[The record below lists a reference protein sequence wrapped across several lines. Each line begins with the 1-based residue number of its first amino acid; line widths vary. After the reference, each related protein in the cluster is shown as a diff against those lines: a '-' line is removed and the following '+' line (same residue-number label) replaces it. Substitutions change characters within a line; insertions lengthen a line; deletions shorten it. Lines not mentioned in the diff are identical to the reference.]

1 MEIRDIAN
9 AGGEILDA
17 VTDAISSGNYNHLSE
32 NIRRS
37 VGQMTSSVGKGL
49 GDGKGAQLGGAYAFN
64 EHLKGKSA
72 AWSRPETLRTKS
84 VTQGGVTAAKTTAV
98 TSRQEQLP
106 DTPYFRQGYRKLST
120 YTGTG
125 QMWVG
130 AGAAV
135 VGGLGAGASG
145 LAGAMLPGFLGGFA
159 FFGAALFGVVLIG
172 GIAAAFSGSK
182 KRKLY
187 VRYREYGRAL
197 GDAEYIAVDDMVR
210 LTGIDR
216 ETVLKDMQTLQ
227 KSGVLP
233 QVWIDK
239 GGTTLM
245 FTQNAFEQYQAAERA
260 RLQREDEQRTL
271 SDRLRESVYGAQ
283 VTQILADGEAYLK
296 TVRELNDRIPDA
308 EMSRKISRIENL
320 MHKTFEE
327 VKEKPEAA
335 PSLRKYMSYYL
346 PTTVKLLNA
355 YADLDSKPDIGT
367 NIAQTKEEISN
378 SLDMVG
384 DGFEKLFDSLF
395 EEMSMDI
402 FSDISVMKTMMAQ
415 DGLAETTIS
424 VQ

>member
-1 MEIRDIAN
+1 MEIKDIAN

-17 VTDAISSGNYNHLSE
+17 VTDAISSGNFNHLSE

-37 VGQMTSSVGKGL
+37 VGEMTASAQRCASAS
-49 GDGKGAQLGGAYAFN
+49 GAQSAPYAFN

-72 AWSRPETLRTKS
+72 AWTRPESLRTKS
-84 VTQGGVTAAKTTAV
+84 VTQGNVTAQKTTAV
-98 TSRQEQLP
+98 VRSKEQLP
-106 DTPYFRQGYRKLST
+106 DTPYFRQGYRSLSS
-120 YTGTG
+120 YSGTG
-125 QMWVG
+125 QMGVG
-130 AGAAV
+130 AVGAVVCGVGAAGTAIA
-135 VGGLGAGASG
+135 GGI
-145 LAGAMLPGFLGGFA
+145 LPGFLSGI
-159 FFGAALFGVVLIG
+159 ALFGTGIFGVGLIA
-172 GIAAAFSGSK
+172 GIFFAVKGSK

-210 LTGIDR
+210 LTGIER
-216 ETVLKDMQTLQ
+216 NTILKDMQELQ

-233 QVWIDK
+233 QVWIDRK
-239 GGTTLM
+239 ATTLM
-245 FTQNAFEQYQAAERA
+245 FTQSAYEQYTAAEKA
-260 RLQREDEQRTL
+260 RLQREDAERSLT
-271 SDRLRESVYGAQ
+271 DRLRDSLYGAQ
-283 VTQILADGEAYLK
+283 VQQILQDGEEYLK
-296 TVRELNDRIPDA
+296 TVRELNDRIPDE

-320 MHKTFEE
+320 MYKTFEE

-355 YADLDSKPDIGT
+355 YADLDTKPDIGS
-367 NIAQTKEEISN
+367 NIAQTKAEISD

-402 FSDISVMKTMMAQ
+402 SSDISVMKTMMAQ
-415 DGLAETTIS
+415 DGLAEDTITNL
-424 VQ
+424 

>member
-1 MEIRDIAN
+1 MEIKDIAN

-17 VTDAISSGNYNHLSE
+17 VTDAISSGNFNHLSE

-37 VGQMTSSVGKGL
+37 VGELTASAQRCASAS
-49 GDGKGAQLGGAYAFN
+49 GAQSAPYAFN

-72 AWSRPETLRTKS
+72 AWTRPESLRTKS
-84 VTQGGVTAAKTTAV
+84 VTQGNVTAQKTTAV
-98 TSRQEQLP
+98 VRSKEQLP
-106 DTPYFRQGYRKLST
+106 DTPYFRQGYRSLSS
-120 YTGTG
+120 YSGTG
-125 QMWVG
+125 QMGVG
-130 AGAAV
+130 AVGAVVCGVGAAGTAIA
-135 VGGLGAGASG
+135 GGI
-145 LAGAMLPGFLGGFA
+145 LPGFLSGI
-159 FFGAALFGVVLIG
+159 ALFGTGIFGVGLIA
-172 GIAAAFSGSK
+172 GIFFAVKGSK

-210 LTGIDR
+210 LTGIER
-216 ETVLKDMQTLQ
+216 NTILKDMQELQ

-233 QVWIDK
+233 QVWIDRK
-239 GGTTLM
+239 ATTLM
-245 FTQNAFEQYQAAERA
+245 FTQSAYEQYTAAEKA
-260 RLQREDEQRTL
+260 RLQREDAERSLT
-271 SDRLRESVYGAQ
+271 DRLRDSLYGAQ
-283 VTQILADGEAYLK
+283 VQQILQDGEEYLK
-296 TVRELNDRIPDA
+296 TVRELNDRIPDE

-320 MHKTFEE
+320 MYKTFEE

-355 YADLDSKPDIGT
+355 YADLDTKPDIGS
-367 NIAQTKEEISN
+367 NIAQTKAEISD

-402 FSDISVMKTMMAQ
+402 SSDISVMKTMMAQ
-415 DGLAETTIS
+415 DGLAEDTITNL
-424 VQ
+424 

>member
-1 MEIRDIAN
+1 MDMKDIAG

-17 VTDAISSGNYNHLSE
+17 VTDAISSGDYSNLSE

-37 VGQMTSSVGKGL
+37 VGQMTAS
-49 GDGKGAQLGGAYAFN
+49 AQRRTDAGPAPYAFN

-72 AWSRPETLRTKS
+72 SWTRPDSLRTQS
-84 VTQGGVTAAKTTAV
+84 VTHGNVSAQKSTAV
-98 TSRQEQLP
+98 VRTKEQLP
-106 DTPYFRQGYRKLST
+106 DTPYFRQGYRSLSS
-120 YTGTG
+120 YSGTG

-130 AGAAV
+130 AGSAMVCGIGATAS
-135 VGGLGAGASG
+135 GIAGA
-145 LAGAMLPGFLGGFA
+145 LLPGIFGGIA
-159 FFGAALFGVVLIG
+159 FFGAGLFGIGLLAGIVLSVKG
-172 GIAAAFSGSK
+172 GK
-182 KRKLY
+182 KRQLY

-210 LTGIDR
+210 ITGIER
-216 ETVLKDMQTLQ
+216 ATVLKDMQELQ

-233 QVWIDK
+233 NLWIDTK
-239 GGTTLM
+239 GTTLM
-245 FTQNAFEQYQAAERA
+245 FTQNAYEQYRAAEQA
-260 RLQREDEQRTL
+260 RQQREDAERSLT
-271 SDRLRESVYGAQ
+271 DKLRDSIYGAQ
-283 VTQILADGEAYLK
+283 VQQILHDGEDYLR
-296 TVRELNDRIPDA
+296 TVKQLNDRIPDE

-355 YADLDSKPDIGT
+355 YADLDTKPDIGS
-367 NIAQTKEEISN
+367 NIAQTKQEISN

-402 FSDISVMKTMMAQ
+402 SSDISVMKTMMAQ
-415 DGLAETTIS
+415 DGLAETTIT

>member
-17 VTDAISSGNYNHLSE
+17 VTDAISSGNFNHLSE

-37 VGQMTSSVGKGL
+37 VGEMTASAQRDAS
-49 GDGKGAQLGGAYAFN
+49 GAQSAPYAFN

-72 AWSRPETLRTKS
+72 AWTRPESLRTKS
-84 VTQGGVTAAKTTAV
+84 ITQGNVTAQKTTAV
-98 TSRQEQLP
+98 VRTKEQLP
-106 DTPYFRQGYRKLST
+106 DTPYFRQGYRSLSS
-120 YTGTG
+120 YSGTG
-125 QMWVG
+125 QM
-130 AGAAV
+130 
-135 VGGLGAGASG
+135 GLGA
-145 LAGAMLPGFLGGFA
+145 AGAVVCGVGAAGTAIAGGILPGFLSGI
-159 FFGAALFGVVLIG
+159 ALFGTGLFGVGLIA
-172 GIAAAFSGSK
+172 GIFFAVKGSK
-182 KRKLY
+182 RRKLY

-210 LTGIDR
+210 LTGIER
-216 ETVLKDMQTLQ
+216 NTILKDMQELQ

-233 QVWIDK
+233 QVWIDRK
-239 GGTTLM
+239 ATTLM
-245 FTQNAFEQYQAAERA
+245 FTQSAYEQYTAAEKA
-260 RLQREDEQRTL
+260 RLQREDAERSLT
-271 SDRLRESVYGAQ
+271 DRLRDSLYGAQ
-283 VTQILADGEAYLK
+283 VQQILHDGEEYLK
-296 TVRELNDRIPDA
+296 TVRDLNDRIPDE

-320 MHKTFEE
+320 MNKTFEE

-355 YADLDSKPDIGT
+355 YADLDTKPDIGS
-367 NIAQTKEEISN
+367 NIAQTKAEISD

-402 FSDISVMKTMMAQ
+402 SSDISVMKTMMAQ
-415 DGLAETTIS
+415 DGLAEDTIT
-424 VQ
+424 VK